1 MKLWWPIQSNAEV
14 EPESWRI
21 LAIHKSYENRYNNA
35 LDIIKM
41 PDDNPTTTTIKGLD
55 MSSLSN
61 RHAVFFGI
69 FLFASAAVAQTYPSK
84 PVTIMVPYPAG
95 GLSDVIAR
103 TVNTTLSKNM
113 GQPVLVENLG
123 GASGAIGAQKV
134 LSAASD
140 GQMIF
145 QGSPNEL
152 ILAPLAISAV
162 KYKSE
167 DFRLVQM
174 IATAHIGFVTRK
186 DLAVNNVDEFL
197 DYARKEA
204 QAGRPITYASVG
216 PGSFYHLLGEH
227 LSKVS
232 NIPMT
237 HVPYKGIAPALQDVM
252 GGQVDIFLAP
262 MGKANIELQKQGKLK
277 VLAMLNTERVEAFK
291 DYPAISESKSLKTF
305 AFNIWTGYFVK
316 KDTPEPVVQVIY
328 KSITDALTDASVRS
342 GLEANSQSVAKPLS
356 LQAMDKVYADGT
368 AQFRAIAKAINLQP
382 Q

>member
-1 MKLWWPIQSNAEV
+1 LLSGMF
-14 EPESWRI
+14 
-21 LAIHKSYENRYNNA
+21 LA
-35 LDIIKM
+35 
-41 PDDNPTTTTIKGLD
+41 G
-55 MSSLSN
+55 
-61 RHAVFFGI
+61 
-69 FLFASAAVAQTYPSK
+69 AACAQTYPSK
-84 PVTIMVPYPAG
+84 PVTLMVPYPAG

-103 TVNTTLSKNM
+103 TANNTLSKNF
-113 GQPVLVENLG
+113 GQPVIIENLG
-123 GASGAIGAQKV
+123 GASGSIGAQKV
-134 LSAASD
+134 LNAPSD

-174 IATAHIGFVTRK
+174 IATAQIGFLARK
-186 DLAVNNVDEFL
+186 DLPVNTVDEFL
-197 DYARKEA
+197 DYARK
-204 QAGRPITYASVG
+204 QAKEGRPITYASVG

-232 NIPMT
+232 NIEMT

-262 MGKANIELQKQGKLK
+262 MGKANVELQKQGKIK
-277 VLAMLNTERVEAFK
+277 VLAMLNNERIESFK

-328 KSITDALTDASVRS
+328 KAVTDALTDPAVRA
-342 GLEANSQSVAKPLS
+342 GLEANSQVVAKPLS
-356 LQAMDKVYADGT
+356 LQTADKAYADGT

>member
-1 MKLWWPIQSNAEV
+1 MSNQT
-14 EPESWRI
+14 I
-21 LAIHKSYENRYNNA
+21 RYA
-35 LDIIKM
+35 
-41 PDDNPTTTTIKGLD
+41 TFFSGL
-55 MSSLSN
+55 L
-61 RHAVFFGI
+61 
-69 FLFASAAVAQTYPSK
+69 LASAACAQAYPSK
-84 PVTIMVPYPAG
+84 PVVLMVPYPAG

-103 TVNTTLSKNM
+103 TVNNTLSKNF

-123 GASGAIGAQKV
+123 GASGSIGAQKV
-134 LSAASD
+134 LNAPSD

-174 IATAHIGFVTRK
+174 ISTAQIGFLARK
-186 DLAVNNVDEFL
+186 ELPVSNVDEFL

-227 LSKVS
+227 LSKTTG
-232 NIPMT
+232 IPMT
-237 HVPYKGIAPALQDVM
+237 HVPYKGIAPAIQDVL
-252 GGQVDIFLAP
+252 GGQVDIFMAP
-262 MGKANIELQKQGKLK
+262 MGKANVELQKQGKLK
-277 VLAMLNTERVEAFK
+277 ILAMLNSERLEPMK
-291 DYPAISESKSLKTF
+291 EYPAISESKSLKTF

-316 KDTPEPVVQVIY
+316 KDTPEPIVQVIH
-328 KSITDALTDASVRS
+328 KAITDSLTDPTVRS
-342 GLEANSQSVAKPLS
+342 GLEANSQLVAKPLS
-356 LQAMDKVYADGT
+356 LQAMDKAYADGT
-368 AQFRAIAKAINLQP
+368 AQFRAIAKTIDLQP